1 MGAKALRI
9 LTKFSRHSLDLALHG
24 LRMVDEGSSRR
35 CQAYAPPPA
44 LKQWDTQTLLHPF
57 DPGTGG
63 RQRESC
69 PFRAQRD
76 TAAVGNK
83 EKQTKIH
90 EIKAHSPF
98 ISLAF
103 V

>member
-44 LKQWDTQTLLHPF
+44 LKQRGTQTLLHPF
-57 DPGTGG
+57 DTGAGG
-63 RQRESC
+63 RQRETG
-69 PFRAQRD
+69 PFRTQRD
-76 TAAVGNK
+76 AAALGNK

-90 EIKAHSPF
+90 QIKAHSP
-98 ISLAF
+98 IASLAF